1 MTMVERIKVLLKKL
15 LRLVYKNYGHKD
27 RSAHI
32 AYDVVVYKP
41 KNLYMYEHAGIDVGA
56 VIMNW
61 RAKFIMKKY
70 SGAAFG
76 LKVITGNHMRV
87 KGKWYKEVTDEVKQ
101 EFDSNN
107 DFDRDVVVEE
117 DVWIGS
123 NVTLLGGTHLGRG
136 SNIGSGSVIRGN
148 VPPYAVVMGNPAKV
162 VGFTFTPKEVVEHE
176 QALYPENERIPLET
190 LEKNYRKYFL
200 NRLKEIK
207 QHTLL

>member
-1 MTMVERIKVLLKKL
+1 MLERIKVMLKKL
-15 LRLVYKNYGHKD
+15 WRLVYKNYGHKD
-27 RSAHI
+27 RSAYI

-41 KNLYMYEHAGIDVGA
+41 NNLYMYEHTGIGFGA

-87 KGKWYKEVTDEVKQ
+87 KGKWYKQVTDDVKQ
-101 EFDSNN
+101 ELDLNN
-107 DFDRDVVVEE
+107 DFDKDVVVEE

-123 NVTLLGGTHLGRG
+123 NVTLLGGSHIGRG
-136 SNIGSGSVIRGN
+136 CDIGSGSVIRGN
-148 VPPYAVVMGNPAKV
+148 VPPYAIVMGNPAKV
-162 VGFTFTPKEVVEHE
+162 VGFTFTPKEVIEHE
-176 QALYPENERIPLET
+176 LALYPEEERIPLET

-200 NRLKEIK
+200 SRLKEIK
-207 QHTLL
+207 EHTKL